1 MSDASSLDR
10 LGLEA
15 LERFYRRQAGIYDWT
30 RPFILF
36 GRREIV
42 AGLRAAPGHRVLDVG
57 CGTGW
62 NLGSLART
70 RAEIVGIESSPAM
83 LRRAGQRVARL
94 GERFRVSLDPRPYGT
109 RADYLDQA
117 DRILFSYSL
126 SMMPPYL
133 EILAHARADLRAG
146 GRIGVVDFLDA
157 LPPVAQFLERSHVA
171 LGPDRLDELRR
182 LFPSHFL
189 KVCRTG
195 LWRYFLFWG
204 EGAD

>member
-1 MSDASSLDR
+1 MSDASTLDR

-15 LERFYRRQAGIYDWT
+15 LDRFYRRQAGIYDWT

-42 AGLRAAPGHRVLDVG
+42 AGLAAGPGNRALDVG

-70 RAEIVGIESSPAM
+70 GAEVVGIECSPAM
-83 LRRAGQRVARL
+83 LQRAGQRVARL
-94 GERFRVSLDPRPYGT
+94 GREFRVSLDPRPYGT
-109 RADYLDQA
+109 RADYRDQA

-133 EILAHARADLRAG
+133 EILANARADLRAG

-157 LPPVAQFLERSHVA
+157 LPPVAQALARSHVA
-171 LGPDRLDELRR
+171 LGRERLDELRR
-182 LFPSHFL
+182 LFPNHFL
-189 KVCRTG
+189 KICGTG

-204 EGAD
+204 EAG

>member
-1 MSDASSLDR
+1 MSDASTLDR

-15 LERFYRRQAGIYDWT
+15 LDRFYRRQAGIYDWT

-42 AGLRAAPGHRVLDVG
+42 AGLAAGPGNRALDVG

-70 RAEIVGIESSPAM
+70 GAEVVGIECSPAM
-83 LRRAGQRVARL
+83 LQRAGQRVARL
-94 GERFRVSLDPRPYGT
+94 GRKFRVSLDPRPYGT
-109 RADYLDQA
+109 RADYRDQA

-133 EILAHARADLRAG
+133 EILANARADLRAG

-157 LPPVAQFLERSHVA
+157 LPPVAQALARSHVA
-171 LGPDRLDELRR
+171 LGRERLDELRR
-182 LFPSHFL
+182 LFPNHFL
-189 KVCRTG
+189 KICGTG

-204 EGAD
+204 EAG

>member
-1 MSDASSLDR
+1 MFDASASDR

-15 LERFYRRQAGIYDWT
+15 LDRFYQRQAGIYDWT

-42 AGLRAAPGHRVLDVG
+42 AGLEAGPGNLALDVG

-70 RAEIVGIESSPAM
+70 GAEVVGIECSPAM
-83 LRRAGQRVARL
+83 LRRARRVVRL
-94 GERFRVSLDPRPYGT
+94 GGRFRVSLDPRPYGT
-109 RADYLDQA
+109 HADYWDQA

-133 EILAHARADLRAG
+133 AILAHAHADLRAG

-157 LPPVAQFLERSHVA
+157 VPPMARWLARCHVS
-171 LGPDRLDELRR
+171 LGPERLDELCR
-182 LFPSHFL
+182 LFPRHFL
-189 KVCRTG
+189 KICRAG

-204 EGAD
+204 GAD

>member
-1 MSDASSLDR
+1 MSDASALDR

-42 AGLRAAPGHRVLDVG
+42 AGLGVGPGHRVLDVG

-62 NLGSLART
+62 NLGPLARM
-70 RAEIVGIESSPAM
+70 RAEVVGIECSPAM

-94 GERFRVSLDPRPYGT
+94 GERLRVSLDLRPYGT

-133 EILAHARADLRAG
+133 EILARARADLRAG

-171 LGPDRLDELRR
+171 LGAHRLDELRR
-182 LFPSHFL
+182 LFPRHFL
-189 KVCRTG
+189 KICSTS

-204 EGAD
+204 EAD

>member
-1 MSDASSLDR
+1 MFDASILDR
-10 LGLEA
+10 LGVETLDH
-15 LERFYRRQAGIYDWT
+15 FYQRQAGIYDWT

-42 AGLRAAPGHRVLDVG
+42 AGLGAGPGNRALDVG

-62 NLGSLART
+62 NLGSLGRT
-70 RAEIVGIESSPAM
+70 GAEVVGIECSPAM

-94 GERFRVSLDPRPYGT
+94 GRQFRLSLDPRPYGT
-109 RADYLDQA
+109 GTDYRDQT

-126 SMMPPYL
+126 SMMPPYP
-133 EILAHARADLRAG
+133 EILAHAREDLRAG

-157 LPPVAQFLERSHVA
+157 LPPLAQWLRASHVA
-171 LGPDRLDELRR
+171 LGPERLDELRR
-182 LFPSHFL
+182 LFPRHFL

-204 EGAD
+204 EAD

>member
-1 MSDASSLDR
+1 MFDASTLDR

-15 LERFYRRQAGIYDWT
+15 LDHFYQRQAGIYDWT

-42 AGLRAAPGHRVLDVG
+42 AGLGAGPGSRALDVG

-70 RAEIVGIESSPAM
+70 GAEVVGIECSPAM
-83 LRRAGQRVARL
+83 LRRAGERVARL
-94 GERFRVSLDPRPYGT
+94 GRQFHVSLDPRPYGT
-109 RADYLDQA
+109 RADYRDHV

-133 EILAHARADLRAG
+133 EILAHARADLRGG

-157 LPPVAQFLERSHVA
+157 LPPVAQFLARSHVT
-171 LGPDRLDELRR
+171 LGPERLDELRR
-182 LFPSHFL
+182 RFPRHIL

-204 EGAD
+204 EAD